1 MILNLKIMYLL
12 FLCLQLYEEQNK
24 MYFKV
29 HIWIIMPPVSHSDPQ
44 ETEKYLQF
52 LLIAA
57 EKGAPMHV

>member
-1 MILNLKIMYLL
+1 MYLL
-12 FLCLQLYEEQNK
+12 LLCLQLYKEQNK

-52 LLIAA
+52 LLIAV